1 MGLLYGAYLLATLG
15 CTYYVLANYL
25 SQGRTINDSASL
37 KKSYLSDRNA
47 KISALAIVVI
57 AWWLQDTYR
66 HRYSP
71 EAIAMKQIDTLLDE
85 WQAGE
90 RDKVTKALDSLSS
103 SMRPWE
109 LHDELRDI
117 EH

>member
-15 CTYYVLANYL
+15 CTYYVLAKYF
-25 SQGRTINDSASL
+25 SQRWTINDSAPL
-37 KKSYLSDRNA
+37 KNSYLSDGKA
-47 KISALAIVVI
+47 KISAFAIVVI
-57 AWWLQDTYR
+57 AWWLQDAYR

-90 RDKVTKALDSLSS
+90 KGKVMKVLDSLSS

-109 LHDELRDI
+109 HHDEMRDI
-117 EH
+117 EN